1 MIFDDREIDIPIGDI
16 AIALTFS
23 VPRSGVYLAPWF
35 TEGLPAER
43 MANFL
48 NGAIEALEV
57 MRDGY
62 EQLAIEGEYESVH

>member
-23 VPRSGVYLAPWF
+23 VPKSGVYIAPWF

-43 MANFL
+43 MASFL
-48 NGAIEALEV
+48 SGAIEALED
-57 MRDGY
+57 MRDGF